1 MHKTFSKIIRVIGW
15 NLLII
20 CSLALSIYFYN
31 FFTKNYDHSDRN
43 TIKEMFEEHN
53 NIVRNNKNK

>member
-1 MHKTFSKIIRVIGW
+1 MHKTLAKVIRVIGW

-31 FFTKNYDHSDRN
+31 FLTSNKSNN
-43 TIKEMFEEHN
+43 ENNGIKEMFQEQTKTVKKH
-53 NIVRNNKNK
+53 

>member
-1 MHKTFSKIIRVIGW
+1 MHKTLAKVIRVIGW

-31 FFTKNYDHSDRN
+31 FFTSNKSNNDN
-43 TIKEMFEEHN
+43 NGIKEMFQEHPKT
-53 NIVRNNKNK
+53 VKKQ

>member
-1 MHKTFSKIIRVIGW
+1 MHKTFTKVIRVIGW

-31 FFTKNYDHSDRN
+31 FFASNSTHNEKNS
-43 TIKEMFEEHN
+43 IKEMFQEHKN
-53 NIVRNNKNK
+53 VVKDNKNR

>member
-1 MHKTFSKIIRVIGW
+1 MHKTFTKVIRVIGW

-31 FFTKNYDHSDRN
+31 FFTSNSLHDDKNS
-43 TIKEMFEEHN
+43 IKEMFQQRVN
-53 NIVRNNKNK
+53 TDKKQ